1 MEMLL
6 LIRII
11 LRNLIMFLAYPSV
24 TAISELVI
32 IFRLKAIRKEKYL

>member
-6 LIRII
+6 LIRVI

-24 TAISELVI
+24 RAVNQRTGYHIPIKS
-32 IFRLKAIRKEKYL
+32 Y